1 MSELDRLIRFAAV
14 AEELSFSQA
23 AKRLNVDQPWLSRQI
38 QQLESHLGFPLF
50 VRSTRK
56 VVLTAEGERLFD
68 TARALAQAASDS
80 RQCIRDMTRSHNSSL
95 AIGVNPFSYW
105 VPERKLIMEAFQQRH
120 ERVTIDVVSNYTS
133 RLLSK
138 LRKRLID
145 LAIVQQPFDD
155 SDLEVMVIH
164 SSPISLL
171 VPKEDP
177 LASFR
182 SVPMSALADRSMP
195 MTNPHLNNAFAD
207 LLYGPLLELGLTPV
221 IVPEGE
227 PAVAHVAASERLPVV
242 NIGWPHNIPGP
253 LVDFVHVEFE
263 GEAPQVH
270 YALVRRKEAHRGLV
284 DHFWNNAA
292 RVVGDVVPTALP
304 ASTRKA
310 PATSDETALLET
322 GLKLVASR

>member
-56 VVLTAEGERLFD
+56 VVLTAEGLKLFD
-68 TARALAQAASDS
+68 TARGLAEAANNS

-105 VPERKLIMEAFQQRH
+105 VPERYKIIETFQQRH
-120 ERVTIDVVSNYTS
+120 ERVSIDVVSNYTS

-145 LAIVQQPFDD
+145 LAIVQQPFDA
-155 SDLEVMVIH
+155 SDLELMVIH
-164 SSPISLL
+164 ASRISLL
-171 VPKEDP
+171 VPREDP
-177 LASFR
+177 LAAHQ
-182 SVPMSALADRSMP
+182 SVPLSALAGRRVP
-195 MTNPHLNNAFAD
+195 VTNPHLNNAFSD
-207 LLYGPLLELGLTPV
+207 MLYGPLIGAGMVTT

-227 PAVAHVAASERLPVV
+227 PAIPHFAATERMPVI

-253 LVDFVHVEFE
+253 LIDFVHVELE
-263 GEAPQVH
+263 GDVPEIK
-270 YALVRRKEAHRGLV
+270 YTLVRRNEAHRGLV

-292 RVVGDVVPTALP
+292 RVVEARRDAAQEDVGADLMPIRGGAGE
-304 ASTRKA
+304 RK
-310 PATSDETALLET
+310 
-322 GLKLVASR
+322 LKLVAAR

>member
-1 MSELDRLIRFAAV
+1 MSELDRLIRFVAV

-56 VVLTAEGERLFD
+56 VMLTAEGLRLFD
-68 TARALAQAASDS
+68 TARDLAHAANES

-105 VPERKLIMEAFQQRH
+105 VPERHTIMETFQQRH
-120 ERVTIDVVSNYTS
+120 ERVSIDVVSNYTS

-145 LAIVQQPFDD
+145 LAIVQQPFDAEG
-155 SDLEVMVIH
+155 LESMVIH
-164 SSPISLL
+164 SSRISLL
-171 VPKEDP
+171 VPPEDA
-177 LASFR
+177 LAAYK
-182 SVPMSALADRSMP
+182 SVPLSALEGRRMP
-195 MTNPHLNNAFAD
+195 MTNPQLNSAFSEMV
-207 LLYGPLLELGLTPV
+207 YGPLIEAGMIPA

-227 PAVAHVAASERLPVV
+227 PAVPHFAAIERAPVV
-242 NIGWPHNIPGP
+242 NIGWPHNVPGP
-253 LVDFVHVEFE
+253 LSDFVHVQLE
-263 GEAPQVH
+263 GAAPEVV
-270 YALVRRKEAHRGLV
+270 YTLVRRKEAHRGLV

-292 RVVGDVVPTALP
+292 RIVGAQVEP
-304 ASTRKA
+304 APISLDAERSVRRPVIAAADST
-310 PATSDETALLET
+310 LE
-322 GLKLVASR
+322 LVAAR

>member
-1 MSELDRLIRFAAV
+1 MSELDRLIRFVAV

-56 VVLTAEGERLFD
+56 VTLTAEGLRLFD
-68 TARALAQAASDS
+68 TARGLALAANES

-105 VPERKLIMEAFQQRH
+105 VPERHSIMETFQQRH
-120 ERVTIDVVSNYTS
+120 ERVSMDVVSNYTS

-145 LAIVQQPFDD
+145 LAIVQQPFDAD
-155 SDLEVMVIH
+155 GLETMIIH
-164 SSPISLL
+164 TSTISLL
-171 VPKEDP
+171 VPPEDALARHKAVP
-177 LASFR
+177 L
-182 SVPMSALADRSMP
+182 SALAGRRMP
-195 MTNPHLNNAFAD
+195 MTNPQLNSAFSEM
-207 LLYGPLLELGLTPV
+207 LYGPLIEAGMIPT

-227 PAVAHVAASERLPVV
+227 PAVPHFAAIARSPVV

-253 LVDFVHVEFE
+253 LIDFVHVEFE
-263 GEAPQVH
+263 GPVPEVT
-270 YALVRRKEAHRGLV
+270 YLLVRRLEAHRGLV

-292 RVVGDVVPTALP
+292 RIVAGQVKPTPTSLDAQRPVRRGAALADTP
-304 ASTRKA
+304 
-310 PATSDETALLET
+310 
-322 GLKLVASR
+322 LKLVAAR